1 MILLFT
7 PDTYGGFGPEL
18 GMAQE
23 SPDPPADR
31 LNTPSGCYAV
41 QAQMGGQGLLEVLI
55 QRPCPISPPS
65 PIFEP

>member
-31 LNTPSGCYAV
+31 LNAPSGCCGV
-41 QAQMGGQGLLEVLI
+41 QAQMGGAGVVGGADPKALSQF
-55 QRPCPISPPS
+55 SPFPY
-65 PIFEP
+65 I